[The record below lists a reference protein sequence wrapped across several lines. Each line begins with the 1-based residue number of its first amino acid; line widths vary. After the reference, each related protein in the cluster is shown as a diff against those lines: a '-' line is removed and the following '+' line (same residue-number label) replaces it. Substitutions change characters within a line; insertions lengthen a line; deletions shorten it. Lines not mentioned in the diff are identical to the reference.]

1 MFFTIIISI
10 EFMFSS
16 VPRENQSRSGE
27 LIMAKKPDVGKHF
40 EVILGR
46 EIVNLSDEELLL
58 RESSALWSNR
68 V

>member
-1 MFFTIIISI
+1 
-10 EFMFSS
+10 
-16 VPRENQSRSGE
+16 
-27 LIMAKKPDVGKHF
+27 MAKKPDVGKHF